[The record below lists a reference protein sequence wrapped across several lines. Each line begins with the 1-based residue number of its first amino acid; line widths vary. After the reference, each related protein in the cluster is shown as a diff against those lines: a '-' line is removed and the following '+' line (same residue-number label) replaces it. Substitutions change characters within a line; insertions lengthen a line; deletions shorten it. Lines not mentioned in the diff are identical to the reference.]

1 MAAQAANL
9 NAPLEVF
16 SPPTEVA
23 APALE
28 AALPETHEPP
38 SEPLGTAYPQPS
50 TPASH
55 WSLHGRLML
64 IAIIAVLMAWFAGG
78 TAMYIAADEESDR
91 LFDDRLQGLAKTV
104 ISFAEHEIIEIQNEG
119 RADRTHME
127 TQTTLG
133 SRYQYQIWDKKG
145 KLLLR
150 SFSASQTRPIA
161 PFSQEGYGNGRWE
174 MKDYRTYTLMG
185 PLGQFRIQVAE
196 NLEERSAVVGTLS
209 GYFIIFLVA
218 SVAIV
223 SFMAWMLLRSAMKAI
238 DHSAKQLLSRTP
250 NDLSQVTVDNPPAEL
265 APMIGSINSLFA
277 RIEQTLSRERGFT
290 ATAAHELRT
299 PLAALRLQAQV
310 ATRAKEPAERDAAL
324 KALMACVDRSSHLLD
339 QLLALAKLDDLREE
353 SASMGPIEIQ
363 RLFDH
368 LMLDMG
374 PTAAEKELRFKTQF
388 DATHI
393 YGIEAAVTM
402 LLRNIISNSIKYT
415 PDSGSIYVSTSL
427 KDGCTQLCVD
437 DSGPGIALQDRER
450 VLEPFY
456 RLDHGR
462 SQSADGVGLG
472 LAIVKAVAQ
481 AHRAPISL
489 ETSHLG
495 GLRIVLRFPLAA
507 SI

>member
-196 NLEERSAVVGTLS
+196 SLEERSAVVGTLS

-324 KALMACVDRSSHLLD
+324 KALMACVDRSSHLL
-339 QLLALAKLDDLREE
+339 
-353 SASMGPIEIQ
+353 
-363 RLFDH
+363 DH